1 MVYLGKEPFRR
12 YYFAHKSSCATA
24 FCVLVYAAFV
34 VIPIFLGLAT
44 NNFWPAQLE
53 YTEQPIFKYRDE
65 AIILNYQNGAVLG
78 YSSVTALNDM
88 FSDKIISPSVKASAI
103 DKNNDGKPEKF
114 HFEITFNSDTST
126 LTMSQIYLFFD
137 VALTNKVNLQMQDYI
152 KFNVN
157 SANGISGATISGNIE
172 FNQNMP
178 LQSSTIIRNVYNT
191 SVFDE
196 PLDELDA
203 ISLEERKMRRN
214 ETITCNCQMSVI
226 SGQAGTKSKIVIDL
240 DLPISQPIWYIPTL
254 FQNLKFAWIQYI
266 YLLLPIYFLLDWIL
280 RFAYRNKLFY
290 LFELNDLPDSKKY
303 N

>member
-12 YYFAHKSSCATA
+12 YYFAHKWSCATA
-24 FCVLVYAAFV
+24 FCLLIYAAFV

-53 YTEQPIFKYRDE
+53 YAEQPTFKYRDE
-65 AIILNYQNGAVLG
+65 AIILNYQDGAVLG

-88 FSDKIISPSVKASAI
+88 FSDKIISPSVKSSAI

-114 HFEITFNSDTST
+114 HFEITFNSDAST

-157 SANGISGATISGNIE
+157 SVNGISGATISGNVE
-172 FNQNMP
+172 FNQNIP

-226 SGQAGTKSKIVIDL
+226 SAQSGTKTKIVIDL
-240 DLPISQPIWYIPTL
+240 DLPISQSIWYIPTL

-266 YLLLPIYFLLDWIL
+266 YLLIPIYFLLDWIM
-280 RFAYRNKLFY
+280 RFAFRNKLFY

-303 N
+303 D